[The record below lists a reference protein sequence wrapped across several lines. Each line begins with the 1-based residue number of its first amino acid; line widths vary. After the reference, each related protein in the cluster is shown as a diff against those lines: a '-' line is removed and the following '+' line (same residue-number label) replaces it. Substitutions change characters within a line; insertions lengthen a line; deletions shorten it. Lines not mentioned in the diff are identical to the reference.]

1 MMLRTGFNI
10 YGIKTGILCLE
21 SYYSKLPGHI
31 KNASTFEF
39 PVRYKIVKG
48 ATPERI
54 VELADMS
61 LLEPFIEAARELE
74 KEGIEA
80 ITTSCG
86 FLCLFQKEIA
96 EAVNIPVF
104 TSSLIQVPMLSK
116 MLGKHRKIGIITA
129 SKSLLTSK
137 HFTAAGIDPS
147 SVRVV
152 GMDGKEEFNKVII
165 KRKTTVLNVDKLRDE
180 VLAIVKEL
188 IEGPDDLGAIVLEC
202 TDLSPFIDDIRAIT
216 RLPIFDIVTL
226 TKMVYNSLPLAK
238 NLL

>member
-10 YGIKTGILCLE
+10 YGIKIGILCLE

-54 VELADMS
+54 IELADMS

-116 MLGKHRKIGIITA
+116 MLGKHKKVGIITA

-152 GMDGKEEFNKVII
+152 GMDGKEEFNKII
-165 KRKTTVLNVDKLRDE
+165 MKRETTVLNVDKLRDE
-180 VLAIVKEL
+180 VLAVVKEL

-202 TDLSPFIDDIRAIT
+202 TDLSPFLNDIRAIT

-226 TKMVYNSLPLAK
+226 TKVVYNSLPLAK

>member
-1 MMLRTGFNI
+1 MLRTGFNI
-10 YGIKTGILCLE
+10 YGIKIGILCLE

-39 PVRYKIVKG
+39 PVRYKIVKS

-61 LLEPFIEAARELE
+61 LLEPFIEAAKELE
-74 KEGIEA
+74 REGIEA

-96 EAVNIPVF
+96 DAVNIPVF
-104 TSSLIQVPMLSK
+104 ASSLIQVPMLSK
-116 MLGKHRKIGIITA
+116 MLGEHKKVGIITA
-129 SKSLLTSK
+129 SKSSLTSK
-137 HFTAAGIDPS
+137 HFNAVGIDPS
-147 SVRVV
+147 LIRVV

-165 KRKTTVLNVDKLRDE
+165 KRETTVLNVDKLGDE
-180 VLAIVKEL
+180 ILSVAKEL
-188 IEGPDDLGAIVLEC
+188 IESSDNLGAIVLEC
-202 TDLSPFIDDIRAIT
+202 TDLSPFINDIRDIT

-226 TKMVYNSLPLAK
+226 TKMVYDSLFLPK

>member
-1 MMLRTGFNI
+1 MLRTGFNI

-54 VELADMS
+54 IELADMS

-116 MLGKHRKIGIITA
+116 MLGKHRKVGIITA

-152 GMDGKEEFNKVII
+152 GMDGKEEFNKIII

>member
-1 MMLRTGFNI
+1 MLRTGFNI

>member
-54 VELADMS
+54 IELADMS

-116 MLGKHRKIGIITA
+116 MLGKHRKVGIITA

-152 GMDGKEEFNKVII
+152 GMDGKEEFNKIII

>member
-1 MMLRTGFNI
+1 MLRTGFNI
-10 YGIKTGILCLE
+10 YGIKIGILCLE

-39 PVRYKIVKG
+39 PVRYKIVKS

-61 LLEPFIEAARELE
+61 LLEPFIEAAKELE
-74 KEGIEA
+74 REGIEA

-86 FLCLFQKEIA
+86 FLCLFQREIA
-96 EAVNIPVF
+96 DAVNIPVF

-116 MLGKHRKIGIITA
+116 MLGKHKKVGIITA
-129 SKSLLTSK
+129 SKSSLTSK
-137 HFTAAGIDPS
+137 HFNAVGIDPS
-147 SVRVV
+147 LIRVV

-165 KRKTTVLNVDKLRDE
+165 KRKTTVLNVNKLRDE
-180 VLAIVKEL
+180 VLSVVKEL
-188 IEGPDDLGAIVLEC
+188 MEGPDDLGAIVLEC
-202 TDLSPFIDDIRAIT
+202 TDLSPFINDIRDIT
-216 RLPIFDIVTL
+216 RLPIFDIVIL
-226 TKMVYNSLPLAK
+226 TKMVYDSLFLPE